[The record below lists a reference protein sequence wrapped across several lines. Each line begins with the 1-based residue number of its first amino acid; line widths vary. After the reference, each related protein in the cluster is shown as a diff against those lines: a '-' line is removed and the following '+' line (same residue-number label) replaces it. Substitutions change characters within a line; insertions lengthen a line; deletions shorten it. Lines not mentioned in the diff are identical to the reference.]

1 MDEITEKER
10 IIRNLQDA
18 GCSDGMI
25 QKYLQM
31 QMDGR
36 RQDQYRLL
44 SMHRATLL
52 NQIHDDQQM
61 IDCLDYLIYTL
72 KKGQISSQ

>member
-44 SMHRATLL
+44 SMHRAILL

>member
-1 MDEITEKER
+1 MDEIIEKER
-10 IIRNLQDA
+10 ILRNLKDA

-36 RQDQYRLL
+36 RKEQYRLL
-44 SMHRATLL
+44 AMHRATLL
-52 NQIHDDQQM
+52 DRIHADQQM
-61 IDCLDYLIYTL
+61 IDCLDYLIYTI
-72 KKGQISSQ
+72 KKDQI

>member
-31 QMDGR
+31 QVDGR

-44 SMHRATLL
+44 SKHRATLL

-61 IDCLDYLIYTL
+61 IDCLDYLIYTM
-72 KKGQISSQ
+72 KKGRISSQ

>member
-10 IIRNLQDA
+10 IIRDLQDA